1 MPYTVPTYEQIRDQ
15 YLQAVVN
22 QNTQADIGPDSDHF
36 VRACAAAAVLE
47 GVYAH
52 QSWVFRQAFADLAE
66 DDNMEKMA
74 NQRGLAYKA
83 AIAATGVV
91 RFSGTAGTA
100 INAGQAVS
108 TAQGVVFVTTAAAVI
123 GVGGVV
129 DVPAA
134 GAIAGVAGNQ
144 SANTPATVDSPPL
157 GVVSA
162 ALILSMTGGADTESA
177 LSLLERLLL
186 EQSEI
191 AQGGNDAD
199 YKRWALSVP
208 GVARAY
214 VFPVRRGTGT
224 VDVVPLPLTG
234 LPDAPLLASVQ
245 AVLDA
250 KRPVGMMPGYG
261 VLALLPTAIATPVAA
276 AVSVADGFTLSGVSP
291 GVNEAIATVFSNL
304 GPGDKL
310 VRNRLITAMLTE
322 PGVTDV
328 TLAAPS
334 ANVTSL
340 VNPTQLQLVTLGTVA
355 LT

>member
-15 YLQAVVN
+15 YLQAVIN
-22 QNTQADIGPDSDHF
+22 QNSQADIGPDSDHF
-36 VRACAAAAVLE
+36 VRACGTAAVLE

-52 QSWVFRQAFADLAE
+52 QAWVFRQAFADLAD

-74 NQRGLAYKA
+74 NQRSLAYKA
-83 AIAATGVV
+83 AIAATGSV
-91 RFSGTAGTA
+91 RFSGTAGTP
-100 INAGQAVS
+100 IDAGQAVS
-108 TAQGVVFVTTAAAVI
+108 TAQGVVFVTTAAAVVD
-123 GVGGVV
+123 VGGSV

-134 GAIAGVAGNQ
+134 AAIAGVAGNQ
-144 SANTPATVDSPPL
+144 TINTPATVDSPPL

-177 LSLLERLLL
+177 PSLLERLLL

-261 VLALLPTAIATPVAA
+261 VLALLPTAIPTPVAA
-276 AVSVADGFTLSGVSP
+276 AVEVADGFTLS
-291 GVNEAIATVFSNL
+291 NL
-304 GPGDKL
+304 GPGDTL
-310 VRNRLITAMLTE
+310 VRNRLITAMLNVS
-322 PGVTDV
+322 GVTDV

-340 VNPTQLQLVTLGTVA
+340 VSPTQLELVTLGTVA